1 MSAVAV
7 YVDVTVILIVVVEV
21 DWQLVLCVGGGTVV
35 VVMGCVSL
43 FLTD

>member
-1 MSAVAV
+1 MSA
-7 YVDVTVILIVVVEV
+7 VDVTVIFIVVVEV
-21 DWQLVLCVGGGTVV
+21 DWQLVLCVGGGIVVVVV